1 MTGFILIYA
10 TIRTYRKVAN
20 SLVSEVFCLLTFCMI
35 GYLHN
40 KATNTLL
47 RNLEGA
53 IHMKKWVKWLIAI
66 VIIVVIIVG
75 AVLFLGNKSGSDTA
89 ATKDLVTTKVKQGDL
104 KINATATG
112 AIVPQD
118 QKAPDY
124 DALELQVQMDELDVP
139 NVKKD
144 QEAKISVTA
153 LPDKTF
159 IGKVKEIAEQGTVMN
174 GVSSFLVTI
183 SIDNTTDLKSGM
195 TADASILVK
204 EKADALYVPVEA
216 VQKNDDDKYYVL
228 VPKKG
233 KNNTTK
239 EVKQYVTIGLHNED
253 NMEITKGLEKGDEVI
268 LPTKTTSSQPG
279 F

>member
-1 MTGFILIYA
+1 
-10 TIRTYRKVAN
+10 
-20 SLVSEVFCLLTFCMI
+20 
-35 GYLHN
+35 
-40 KATNTLL
+40 
-47 RNLEGA
+47 
-53 IHMKKWVKWLIAI
+53 MKKWVKWLIAI

-183 SIDNTTDLKSGM
+183 SIDDTTDLKSGM

>member
-1 MTGFILIYA
+1 
-10 TIRTYRKVAN
+10 
-20 SLVSEVFCLLTFCMI
+20 MI

-47 RNLEGA
+47 LNLEGA

-66 VIIVVIIVG
+66 VIIAVIVVG

-124 DALELQVQMDELDVP
+124 DELELQVQMDELDVP

-183 SIDNTTDLKSGM
+183 SIDDTTGLKSGM

-204 EKADALYVPVEA
+204 EKTDALYVPVEA

-233 KNNTTK
+233 KNKTTK